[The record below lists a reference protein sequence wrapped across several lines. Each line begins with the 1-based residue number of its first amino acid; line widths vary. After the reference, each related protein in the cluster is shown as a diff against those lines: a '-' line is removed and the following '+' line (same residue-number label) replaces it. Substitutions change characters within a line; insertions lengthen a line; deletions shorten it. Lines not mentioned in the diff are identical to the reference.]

1 MARVSGHATHGIG
14 VDERGEG
21 HRRTR
26 VAWRYERVPDQ
37 RRCVVLRPDHGLE
50 VADQVDDFT
59 TIISDAVIPA
69 EPDLLEHP

>member
-1 MARVSGHATHGIG
+1 MRGHPTHRIG
-14 VDERGEG
+14 VDERREG